1 MATSIIKGG
10 SSVRYTTE
18 ILTTNSNGNAVSSID
33 RTHEIL
39 SVSTAGSE
47 GDCYIIPYRSTE
59 SPPRWWFRV
68 KTWNDEPVVNTAK
81 HFYICYI

>member
-10 SSVRYTTE
+10 LPVKYTMQT
-18 ILTTNSNGNAVSSID
+18 LTTNSNGNAVSSID
-33 RTHEIL
+33 RQNEIL
-39 SVSTAGSE
+39 SVSTAGSQ

-68 KTWNDEPVVNTAK
+68 KTWND
-81 HFYICYI
+81 